1 MPLSRNRLR
10 GYVDANVILSGVATD
25 NPHSASRVV
34 LVASELTLLDLVANE
49 RAIEECNRNLKQFV
63 KDEAQLRE
71 LEELLRE
78 VVSRS
83 IEVVET
89 PPAGERPFVPGADP
103 KDLVHLLSA
112 AEHGCDYLI
121 TLNTKDFPESY
132 EGTTV
137 VEPGTL
143 VKRIREQIKGLS

>member
-89 PPAGERPFVPGADP
+89 PPAGERPSVPGADP

-121 TLNTKDFPESY
+121 TSTRRTSPKATKGPPSLS
-132 EGTTV
+132 
-137 VEPGTL
+137 PGP
-143 VKRIREQIKGLS
+143 S

>member
-1 MPLSRNRLR
+1 MALSRNRLR

-49 RAIEECNRNLKQFV
+49 RAIEECNRNLEQFV
-63 KDEAQLRE
+63 EEEAKLRE
-71 LEELLRE
+71 LEELLQE

-89 PPAGERPFVPGADP
+89 PAKGERQPVPGADP

-121 TLNTKDFPESY
+121 TANTKDFPESY

-137 VEPGTL
+137 LEPGTL